1 MIIVSQDKD
10 KIFNFDNV
18 SLIFIQDNNEIW
30 VDTEKT
36 CNPLGKYHTKERT
49 KEVLQDIVNEYGK
62 YLELKGGPAILQ
74 GDMDIQPNIFNI
86 PKVYY
91 MPEE

>member
-30 VDTEKT
+30 VDTKKT
-36 CNPLGKYHTKERT
+36 CNLLGKYHTKERT
-49 KEVLQDIVNEYGK
+49 KGVLKMIMQIYQNENSYSGTAT
-62 YLELKGGPAILQ
+62 YHRQL
-74 GDMDIQPNIFNI
+74 
-86 PKVYY
+86 VYE
-91 MPEE
+91 MPEEEEGEYL

>member
-10 KIFNFDNV
+10 KIFNFDNA

-30 VDTEKT
+30 IDTEKT
-36 CNPLGKYHTKERT
+36 CNLLGKYHTKERT
-49 KEVLQDIVNEYGK
+49 KEVLQDIV
-62 YLELKGGPAILQ
+62 
-74 GDMDIQPNIFNI
+74 MDIQPNIFNI